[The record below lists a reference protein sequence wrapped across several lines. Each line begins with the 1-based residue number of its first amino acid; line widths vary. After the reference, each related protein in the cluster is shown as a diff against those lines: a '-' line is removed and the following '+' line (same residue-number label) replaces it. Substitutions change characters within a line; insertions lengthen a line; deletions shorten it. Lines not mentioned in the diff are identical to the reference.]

1 MQANLQA
8 SVIEAYR
15 GMKRTDASGNGKGAT
30 LQSLKE
36 LVKKD
41 AERQAQLNAGA

>member
-1 MQANLQA
+1 M
-8 SVIEAYR
+8 IDAYR
-15 GMKRTDASGNGKGAT
+15 GLKRAETGAGKGAT

-41 AERQAQLNAGA
+41 AERQAQLTVD